1 MLNKFYHGYA
11 AIVFRTVLFDALW
24 RLCKLLFFEENLVIF
39 MFLFYRETSNFHN
52 SEIIGRRKL
61 PNPSMNIP
69 YSDKFWRRE
78 NLGQLAQNGKNRQI
92 KSTLNLVFFSLHQIK
107 SVPNLIIFSLRKLNP
122 WRKKFFSNKNRNL
135 LSHC

>member
-1 MLNKFYHGYA
+1 MQPLYSELYFSMLSGDCVNFCFSRK
-11 AIVFRTVLFDALW
+11 I
-24 RLCKLLFFEENLVIF
+24 LLYL
-39 MFLFYRETSNFHN
+39 FLFYRETSNFRN

-78 NLGQLAQNGKNRQI
+78 NLGQLAQNAKNRQI